1 MDTQLMEYAYQA
13 FVFHQ
18 RADGNGPTLALF
30 HAPAGEVSAWADV
43 DRLAHDN
50 RLAPQREPKKS
61 RINSIRRFFADDP
74 QNTIPTAIV
83 VGLRGVTIEGDGPVR
98 TLHFETTE
106 GQPHPG
112 LIIDGQHRMRGLEAA
127 DPATVVPVVA
137 IIEASDLE
145 MAFQFL
151 VINNKSAKVPPD
163 HLRALALNYPAEQ
176 LEARLKTARLAL
188 NANLGSVGVL
198 DEDPDSP
205 FRGMIAWPNNPPEQR
220 VIVPAAIEAMA
231 SEAKS
236 LGFGELED
244 LDSLNAFLIAM
255 WTVIKEEWAHLFV
268 HNSKLL
274 SKVGLTCMTQFVCST
289 IKTWAR
295 NPRLRDQVDPGDP
308 DKVRAVTSDVLATLD
323 PKFFEADWAS
333 TSYDTRAG
341 RDLVMQDLETLSFNI
356 ANGEPWYDGLKVIS
370 RSWLQESLAAAGG
383 AAIPPEEDEAPE

>member
-1 MDTQLMEYAYQA
+1 MEYTYDA
-13 FVFHQ
+13 FVFQQ
-18 RADGNGPTLALF
+18 RADHNGPTLALF
-30 HAPAGEVSAWADV
+30 HAPAGDVAAWADV

-50 RLAPQREPKKS
+50 RLGPQREPKKS

-83 VGLRGVTIEGDGPVR
+83 VGLRGVQITGDGPVR
-98 TLHFETTE
+98 KLRFETVE

-127 DPATVVPVVA
+127 DPYTIVPIVG
-137 IIEASDLE
+137 IIEATDLE

-163 HLRALALNYPAEQ
+163 HLRALALNYSADQ
-176 LEARLKTARLAL
+176 LETRLKTARLAL
-188 NANLGSVGVL
+188 NSNLGSVGVL

-205 FRGMIAWPNNPPEQR
+205 FRGMVAWPNNPPEQR
-220 VIVPAAIEAMA
+220 VIVPSAIEAMA

-268 HNSKLL
+268 ADSKLL

-308 DKVRAVTSDVLATLD
+308 DKVRAVTKDVLATLD
-323 PKFFEADWAS
+323 PQFFEADWTS

-341 RDLVMQDLETLSFNI
+341 RDLVMTDLETLSFNI
-356 ANGEPWYDGLKVIS
+356 ANGEPWYEGLKVVS
-370 RSWLQESLAAAGG
+370 RGWLQESLAAEAG
-383 AAIPPEEDEAPE
+383 AVLLPEADETQE